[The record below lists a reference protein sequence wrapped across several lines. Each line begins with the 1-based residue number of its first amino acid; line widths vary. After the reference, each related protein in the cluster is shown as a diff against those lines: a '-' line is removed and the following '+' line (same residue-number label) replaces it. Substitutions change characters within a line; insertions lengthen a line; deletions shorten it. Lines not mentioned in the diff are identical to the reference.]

1 MNITVNQTTSLDTSI
16 AFNFLANNFNLKLY
30 SIYDG
35 EVYEILSGDA
45 EALNESS
52 KVNFRQVINTVLSP
66 GQYQLQII
74 EETASS
80 TKTNEKPMCYPYIF
94 YILLIPLDGTTFV
107 SSIVPAAN
115 QYIPPTGK
123 LVINIGFSDV
133 IYTNTKKMISQNLD
147 YLKQNVYLSSNA
159 SQLYPVAVTGSIQGT
174 SFTLSFDAANLIS
187 TVSYHLAAK
196 ANTIYDINNKEV
208 YLPSSNQYQALN
220 CGSYGKLVGSQ
231 CQCND
236 GFTGIDCSSCT
247 FGYIPSLDGI
257 CTNNF
262 CQSGFCNSFGT
273 CYVDTISQ
281 TPKCNCSTS
290 YNGSNCEKC
299 ADNYHGYPS
308 CAINAKCPECVINN
322 GKCNLD
328 TGMCDCFEQYAG
340 NTCEKCAS
348 GYVGDNCERVAG
360 GSGVGAIIAVVI
372 AITVIGVVAFLLVKR
387 YRLKK
392 KQDPQ
397 SYVPVTLET
406 IDDKDDDEEN
416 EDDKEKQKN
425 NDNDDETDKKME
437 ISDLFQPTVGDKF
450 KSTAST
456 MLESSDFSLS
466 RTSKKDKKKKD
477 IEADTDTD
485 NDKAPL
491 L

>member
-1 MNITVNQTTSLDTSI
+1 
-16 AFNFLANNFNLKLY
+16 
-30 SIYDG
+30 
-35 EVYEILSGDA
+35 
-45 EALNESS
+45 
-52 KVNFRQVINTVLSP
+52 
-66 GQYQLQII
+66 
-74 EETASS
+74 
-80 TKTNEKPMCYPYIF
+80 
-94 YILLIPLDGTTFV
+94 
-107 SSIVPAAN
+107 
-115 QYIPPTGK
+115 
-123 LVINIGFSDV
+123 
-133 IYTNTKKMISQNLD
+133 
-147 YLKQNVYLSSNA
+147 LSSNA
-159 SQLYPVAVTGSIQGT
+159 SQLHPVVVTGSIQGT
-174 SFTLSFDAANLIS
+174 SFTLSFAAATLIPM
-187 TVSYHLAAK
+187 VSYHLAAG

-208 YLPSSNQYQALN
+208 YLPSSNQYQALS

-247 FGYIPSLDGI
+247 FGYIPNPDGI

-262 CQSGFCNSFGT
+262 CQSGFCNSYGT
-273 CYVDTISQ
+273 CYVDQMSQ

-308 CAINAKCPECVINN
+308 CAINAKCPECVINH
-322 GKCNLD
+322 GICNLD
-328 TGMCDCFEQYAG
+328 TGNCGCFDQFAG
-340 NTCEKCAS
+340 NTCEQCAS
-348 GYVGDNCERVAG
+348 GYVGENCEIVAG
-360 GSGVGAIIAVVI
+360 GGSVMAIVAVVI

-397 SYVPVTLET
+397 SYIPVTLET

-416 EDDKEKQKN
+416 ENDKEKQKI

-456 MLESSDFSLS
+456 MLESSDFSIP
-466 RTSKKDKKKKD
+466 RTSKKR
-477 IEADTDTD
+477 
-485 NDKAPL
+485 
-491 L
+491 